1 MDIGKWYSYTGT
13 PTSSTSTQSAGIDVM
28 VVSQNQINNTSLVR
42 IRPWAIKTSG
52 SGGWNTS
59 QQTLTIKANNSS
71 KTSKTTY
78 DFREA
83 TTGTK
88 NYLKNSNPF
97 KRVSGSGTLVSGAYV
112 YDFTITHNDDGSK
125 NNVPVYALIP
135 LYNDAS
141 GRNWTVD
148 IDIDLP
154 KIARANTLTY
164 SYTTIDEPIKF
175 SIGKA
180 SSNFTSTLTF
190 HSRNEDGTYSYTY
203 TIAEKTSETSIEY
216 TIPTNILNTI
226 LANNKT
232 KNKVQFTFYIYTYSG
247 NDELGINGYLANIPL
262 AQTNPVVNAT
272 YIDTN
277 QTTIALT
284 GSSSKIIKYV
294 SQPKV
299 TITATPQQMA
309 DIVSYSTI
317 WGNSSSTTKETTF
330 VNGIDSNILQ
340 VSAKDSRNWVGNI
353 SYDITG
359 NYIDYIKLG
368 FEKFTLERPETT
380 SNTINANINGVWF
393 NGNFGVS
400 TNTIELKFRYKE
412 KDGSYGE
419 YQTITL
425 TIENNKFSYSGS
437 IGDAYNYQKQYDFEF
452 VLTDKVMSLVAT
464 FNVTSGESIIRV
476 GETYVRILGDV
487 KIRGNVSIDG
497 NLGDITVNS
506 INGKNLF
513 NKNTIINGWLRYSDN
528 VLMDTTSTTFMTSD
542 YIVIEENETYTLNLY
557 NSTQLA
563 SGGIMFYNENREWIQ
578 PGIPETKTVIT
589 FTTPENAK
597 YVKFVLRNDAK
608 DYVQLEK
615 GSKATEH
622 SEYRLFDCTFLTEPA
637 EKIFEGI
644 IETNGTYNFTKSLA
658 NYREICVAFRTD
670 VKMLTV
676 EMFKEI
682 CSYFPG
688 TLKLMGYE
696 SETNSALIGCSLDY
710 ISDTQFECKFCGFI
724 YFSNSKWTSASYNLI
739 VYGIK

>member
-1 MDIGKWYSYTGT
+1 MDIAKWYSYTGT

-42 IRPWAIKTSG
+42 VRPWAIKTSG

-97 KRVSGSGTLVSGAYV
+97 KRVSGSGTLVDGAYV
-112 YDFTITHNDDGSK
+112 YDFTIKHNDDGSK
-125 NNVPVYALIP
+125 NNVPIYAYIP
-135 LYNDAS
+135 LYNSSS

-154 KIARANTLTY
+154 KIPRANTLTY

-190 HSRNEDGTYSYTY
+190 YTYNEDDSYSNTY
-203 TIAEKTSETSIEY
+203 TIAEKTNETSINY
-216 TIPTNILNTI
+216 TIPAEILNT
-226 LANNKT
+226 LLSKNKT
-232 KNKVQFTFYIYTYSG
+232 KNNIQFWFYIYTYSG
-247 NDELGINGYLANIPL
+247 NNQLGYNLYITNISL
-262 AQTNPVVNAT
+262 KQTNPIVSAN
-272 YIDTN
+272 YEDTN
-277 QTTIALT
+277 STTIALT

-294 SQPKV
+294 SKPKV
-299 TITATPQQMA
+299 VITATPQQQA

-330 VNGIDSNILQ
+330 TNGIDSNILN
-340 VSAKDSRNWVGNI
+340 VSAKDSRNWVGSI
-353 SYDITG
+353 SYDITE
-359 NYIDYIKLG
+359 NYINYIKLG
-368 FEKFTLERPETT
+368 YEKFTLERPETT
-380 SNTINANINGVWF
+380 SNTINANLNGVWF

-400 TNTIELKFRYKE
+400 TNTLELKFRYKE

-437 IGDAYNYQKQYDFEF
+437 IGDAYDYQKQYDFEF
-452 VLTDKVMSLVAT
+452 VLTDKIMSLVAT
-464 FNVTSGESIIRV
+464 FNVTSGESILRV
-476 GETYVRILGDV
+476 AETYVRILGDV
-487 KIRGNVSIDG
+487 KIRGNIELEGSI
-497 NLGDITVNS
+497 IQ
-506 INGKNLF
+506 
-513 NKNTIINGWLRYSDN
+513 NT
-528 VLMDTTSTTFMTSD
+528 
-542 YIVIEENETYTLNLY
+542 
-557 NSTQLA
+557 
-563 SGGIMFYNENREWIQ
+563 
-578 PGIPETKTVIT
+578 
-589 FTTPENAK
+589 
-597 YVKFVLRNDAK
+597 
-608 DYVQLEK
+608 
-615 GSKATEH
+615 
-622 SEYRLFDCTFLTEPA
+622 PA

-658 NYREICVAFRTD
+658 NYREICFAFRTD

-676 EMFKEI
+676 EMFKQV
-682 CSYFPG
+682 CSYYPG
-688 TLKLMGYE
+688 LLKLMSYE
-696 SETNSALIGCSLDY
+696 SETKSSLVGCALDY
-710 ISDTQFECKFCGFI
+710 ISDTQFKCNFCGYI
-724 YFSNSKWTSASYNLI
+724 YFSNSKWISYSYALV

>member
-13 PTSSTSTQSAGIDVM
+13 PTSSTSRQSAGIDVM

-97 KRVSGSGTLVSGAYV
+97 KRVSGSGTLVDGAYV

-125 NNVPVYALIP
+125 NNVPIYAYIP
-135 LYNDAS
+135 LYNSSS

-154 KIARANTLTY
+154 AIPRANTLTY

-190 HSRNEDGTYSYTY
+190 YTYNEDDSYSNTY
-203 TIAEKTSETSIEY
+203 TIAEKTTETSINY
-216 TIPTNILNTI
+216 TIPTDILNTI
-226 LANNKT
+226 LSANKT
-232 KNKVQFTFYIYTYSG
+232 RNKISFFINLYTYSG
-247 NDELGINGYLANIPL
+247 NDELGIIGYTASIPL
-262 AQTNPVVNAT
+262 KQTNPIVSAT

-294 SQPKV
+294 SKPKV
-299 TITATPQQMA
+299 VITATPQQQA

-353 SYDITG
+353 SYDITE
-359 NYIDYIKLG
+359 NYINYIKLG
-368 FEKFTLERPETT
+368 YEKFTLERPETT
-380 SNTINANINGVWF
+380 SNAINADLTGIWF
-393 NGNFGVS
+393 NSSFGV
-400 TNTIELKFRYKE
+400 TANTLELKYRYKE
-412 KDGSYGE
+412 KDGEYGE

-437 IGDAYNYQKQYDFEF
+437 IGDSYNYQKQYDFEF
-452 VLTDKVMSLVAT
+452 ILSDKVMSLVAT

-487 KIRGNVSIDG
+487 RQKGNYELEGNANING
-497 NLGDITVNS
+497 NLEVKEIKATNLLINNS
-506 INGKNLF
+506 SIIESGSNSNGSWIK
-513 NKNTIINGWLRYSDN
+513 YSDGTMICHGYSQFSGVNINTSWGSLYETANSLSLGNLPQEFISKPN
-528 VLMDTTSTTFMTSD
+528 VFLFSWQPFFIERVYNANNTTSWGSFYPVRPTIATNMEIS
-542 YIVIEENETYTLNLY
+542 V
-557 NSTQLA
+557 SKLA
-563 SGGIMFYNENREWIQ
+563 
-578 PGIPETKTVIT
+578 
-589 FTTPENAK
+589 
-597 YVKFVLRNDAK
+597 
-608 DYVQLEK
+608 
-615 GSKATEH
+615 
-622 SEYRLFDCTFLTEPA
+622 
-637 EKIFEGI
+637 
-644 IETNGTYNFTKSLA
+644 
-658 NYREICVAFRTD
+658 
-670 VKMLTV
+670 
-676 EMFKEI
+676 
-682 CSYFPG
+682 
-688 TLKLMGYE
+688 
-696 SETNSALIGCSLDY
+696 IG
-710 ISDTQFECKFCGFI
+710 
-724 YFSNSKWTSASYNLI
+724 KW
-739 VYGIK
+739 K